1 MKTLDI
7 DFKKK
12 RAAQLSILSNTC
24 LIILK
29 FIAGFVS
36 GSIGIISE
44 AIHSSSDLLASLIA
58 FFSVSESSKPAD
70 NDHQYGHGKYEDMS
84 GLFEGSLIILASFYI
99 VFEAVKK
106 IINPMSV
113 NIDVNLGLAVM
124 AISVIANIAISKY
137 LLLTAK
143 QTGSLAL
150 FADGEHLR
158 TDVFSSLAV
167 FLGLFLV
174 KITGINLLDPIIAII
189 VATIIFYAGFK
200 ICEEAKNNLLDRSL
214 SEEDEEKIKSVIIE
228 YIGEHIIKLK
238 SLRTRKAGI
247 KKNIDITLLVCG
259 RMHIRRGHEIC
270 DEIEHKIE
278 KLIGNTDITI
288 HLEPDENK

>member
-84 GLFEGSLIILASFYI
+84 GLIEGALIIFAAFYI
-99 VFEAVKK
+99 VYEALKK
-106 IINPMSV
+106 ILNPSTIAMDV
-113 NIDVNLGLAVM
+113 NIGM
-124 AISVIANIAISKY
+124 
-137 LLLTAK
+137 
-143 QTGSLAL
+143 
-150 FADGEHLR
+150 
-158 TDVFSSLAV
+158 
-167 FLGLFLV
+167 
-174 KITGINLLDPIIAII
+174 
-189 VATIIFYAGFK
+189 
-200 ICEEAKNNLLDRSL
+200 C
-214 SEEDEEKIKSVIIE
+214 
-228 YIGEHIIKLK
+228 
-238 SLRTRKAGI
+238 
-247 KKNIDITLLVCG
+247 
-259 RMHIRRGHEIC
+259 
-270 DEIEHKIE
+270 
-278 KLIGNTDITI
+278 
-288 HLEPDENK
+288 